1 MKPIPKAGIAL
12 GILVVLWT
20 FIMGLTGWYKH
31 PTLLNLFWVVIL
43 IQIGVLVWGLR
54 LTAREGKSYWGQ
66 VSAGTLMSL
75 VGGVIIFLGSML
87 FTTVVF
93 PEYFNDLRK
102 MGEEVLR
109 TQGMSE
115 GDIKT
120 ALDTQAQM
128 QTPFIQALS
137 GFIGTLATG
146 LVVSLIVGAF
156 VRKKEV
162 PAPPT
167 ESPQQA

>member
-1 MKPIPKAGIAL
+1 
-12 GILVVLWT
+12 
-20 FIMGLTGWYKH
+20 
-31 PTLLNLFWVVIL
+31 
-43 IQIGVLVWGLR
+43 
-54 LTAREGKSYWGQ
+54 
-66 VSAGTLMSL
+66 
-75 VGGVIIFLGSML
+75 ML

-102 MGEEVLR
+102 VGEEVLR